1 MKKYFTLLVCLFVA
15 ASGFCQFP
23 QNNKAVHFSSATDE
37 GISIPANNLMDFTST
52 QSFTIEAWIR
62 TNDAVSCMMIFAE
75 QYCPGPSTG
84 VLFYISGGKVSLGLD
99 AIDYSYT
106 TVSSNCSVADGNWH
120 HVAAVRNV
128 TTDSVYIYID
138 GVENGRGLDITTG
151 TLTSPDG
158 TYWVGRRTLCGS
170 VCNFYGDIDEVR
182 VWHKAK
188 TKTEIITEKDKQ
200 LSGNEASLKLYYDF
214 NTAANGN
221 GQQVINNCSNT
232 GSALD
237 GTTVGTASEPDF
249 NNAQLQG
256 VFVPCDPVLWLKA
269 DAEVFT
275 DAGITPAA
283 NGQAVQQWNDQS
295 GNGNHVTQTVTVN
308 KPEFR
313 VADGIPQPGIYF
325 DGTNRKVFLNN
336 TLTNL
341 VTAGTARTVFVVARR
356 DCNVHSGGV
365 LGDTL
370 FTFRRGGLINTLSY
384 GANAYGTPIYIYSDN
399 NGIGNNN
406 ASITGSA
413 IDSAFSPTVVTYK
426 VPDAGGQI
434 QCNLNA
440 VAQTVDQGSGS
451 VTTETGTT
459 GFTVGDREDQA
470 DLDWSGWIYEVI
482 VYGRSLTAE
491 EISSV
496 ERYLYNKY
504 NTGSSA
510 PFNGLPAVQT
520 NSNSLLDDGLWK
532 HSYNSSD
539 NTKVIAS
546 VKDYCFDLGTRND
559 VVYVDAT
566 AGLYNGQRYMRRHY
580 VIKPALNPVSPKR
593 VRLYYTDADF
603 ADLQTYIPSLT
614 SASQLVV
621 TKYTGANED
630 GVYDP
635 SGGTSVLIPSS
646 QITTGSLYGNNY
658 LEFDV
663 TGFSEFWIHTGNYVL
678 PLQFLSFTAQKCNKN
693 QVCLNWETANE
704 QNVSHFEI
712 EKSYD
717 GRNFSSIGTKP
728 AFNQAVNNYSFTD
741 NTNGVDAKSYYRIRQ
756 VDADGRVAYSNILFI
771 SFDEKGISIYPTMF
785 KDKFNLQNNQDKM
798 LQLDLY
804 TADGKL
810 LQTQSIRPGI
820 NTINVNTMQKGIIFY
835 RILQNG
841 VLVQSGKLWK
851 L

>member
-1 MKKYFTLLVCLFVA
+1 
-15 ASGFCQFP
+15 
-23 QNNKAVHFSSATDE
+23 
-37 GISIPANNLMDFTST
+37 MDFTST

-365 LGDTL
+365 LGGTL

-630 GVYDP
+630 GV
-635 SGGTSVLIPSS
+635 
-646 QITTGSLYGNNY
+646 
-658 LEFDV
+658 
-663 TGFSEFWIHTGNYVL
+663 
-678 PLQFLSFTAQKCNKN
+678 
-693 QVCLNWETANE
+693 
-704 QNVSHFEI
+704 
-712 EKSYD
+712 
-717 GRNFSSIGTKP
+717 
-728 AFNQAVNNYSFTD
+728 
-741 NTNGVDAKSYYRIRQ
+741 
-756 VDADGRVAYSNILFI
+756 
-771 SFDEKGISIYPTMF
+771 
-785 KDKFNLQNNQDKM
+785 
-798 LQLDLY
+798 
-804 TADGKL
+804 
-810 LQTQSIRPGI
+810 
-820 NTINVNTMQKGIIFY
+820 
-835 RILQNG
+835 
-841 VLVQSGKLWK
+841 
-851 L
+851 